1 MSRSRSSVSPQDT
14 YLELLVTEKIRIG
27 DSIRNEETLEYM
39 MNINRA
45 LDAYSEEDIRK
56 MKAFVETKQ
65 KKR

>member
-45 LDAYSEEDIRK
+45 LAAYSEADIRK